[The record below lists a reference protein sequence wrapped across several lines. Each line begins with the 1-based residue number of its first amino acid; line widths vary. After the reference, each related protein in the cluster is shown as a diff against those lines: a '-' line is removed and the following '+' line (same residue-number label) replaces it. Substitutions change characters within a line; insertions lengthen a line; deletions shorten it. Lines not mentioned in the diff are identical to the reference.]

1 MTNKKAFKEACK
13 FIAGGVNS
21 PVRAFANVQSEP
33 KLFLMEKVLIFS
45 I

>member
-1 MTNKKAFKEACK
+1 MTNKKLLKKRVIHRRWCK
-13 FIAGGVNS
+13 S

-33 KLFLMEKVLIFS
+33 NLFLMEKVLIFS